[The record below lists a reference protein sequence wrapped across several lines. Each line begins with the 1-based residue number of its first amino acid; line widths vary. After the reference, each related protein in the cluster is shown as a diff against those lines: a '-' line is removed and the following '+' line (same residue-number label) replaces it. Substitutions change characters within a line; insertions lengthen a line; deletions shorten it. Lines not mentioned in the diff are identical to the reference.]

1 MLDGVDM
8 MVQANVDSTVGR
20 VLVLHSPDDVAT
32 QKALD
37 DIKKAFGETKL
48 DNRTQT
54 QPYKSGLVRI
64 VDMCGNPATFSPPS
78 TPSPG

>member
-1 MLDGVDM
+1 M

-20 VLVLHSPDDVAT
+20 VLVLHTPDDAAT

-37 DIKKAFGETKL
+37 DVKKSFGEAKP
-48 DNRTQT
+48 DSRTQT
-54 QPYKSGLVRI
+54 LPFKQGLVRI

-78 TPSPG
+78 TPSPA